1 MRTRGLGGVAAT
13 HQRCGCP
20 AQKGSWKAPPTRP
33 GHPVPLGSPPL
44 VNQRGTTYEGGTFSV
59 RHGTFGVSDGWSL
72 SAVQTVQVTATSGTD
87 TTAPITPATTVPE
100 ATVRATAS
108 GCRLTARLI

>member
-1 MRTRGLGGVAAT
+1 MPRSKGFMESSPHSPGTSSAIGV
-13 HQRCGCP
+13 
-20 AQKGSWKAPPTRP
+20 
-33 GHPVPLGSPPL
+33 PPL
-44 VNQRGTTYEGGTFSV
+44 VHQRGTTYEGGTFSV

-108 GCRLTARLI
+108 GCRLTARLITIG